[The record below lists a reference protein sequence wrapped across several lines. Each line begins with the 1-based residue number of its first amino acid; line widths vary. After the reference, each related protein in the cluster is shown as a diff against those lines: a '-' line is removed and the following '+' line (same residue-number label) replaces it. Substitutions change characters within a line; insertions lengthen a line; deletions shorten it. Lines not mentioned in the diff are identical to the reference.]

1 MNAKEPKI
9 IIVGGKPVYD
19 IRAFYC
25 KEGRAKYISHLDL
38 YRTVQRAFQR
48 SKLPIWFTLGFNPH
62 IYLTYALPLA
72 LGYEGVR
79 ESFDFRLTEDL
90 PLEEAAA
97 RLNAAMPEGIVIT
110 ELAPP
115 VHKADDIEKAD
126 YTLEFSMK
134 ELSPEELEKAFTD
147 YISQPAIETQKH
159 TKKGPKTIDLKPS
172 LLRCEVEKTDR
183 GILLSLTLPAGI
195 HENINPTLL
204 IDAFGKAVEK
214 EPDYHAIRRDRILC
228 ADGTEF
234 C

>member
-1 MNAKEPKI
+1 MADRLLFSKT
-9 IIVGGKPVYD
+9 
-19 IRAFYC
+19 
-25 KEGRAKYISHLDL
+25 GRAKYISHLDL
-38 YRTVQRAFQR
+38 MRTFQRAFARAHIQI
-48 SKLPIWFTLGFNPH
+48 KHTEGFNPH
-62 IYLTYALPLA
+62 PFVSIALPLSV
-72 LGYEGVR
+72 GYSSQCEILEFGLMGDMPYDQVP
-79 ESFDFRLTEDL
+79 ERLT
-90 PLEEAAA
+90 
-97 RLNAAMPEGIVIT
+97 AAMPEGIVIT

-115 VHKADDIEKAD
+115 VRKADDIEKPD

-228 ADGTEF
+228 SDGTEF